1 MAVAGHDADQVET
14 MKPVPERIIKITFN
28 ADRHASMQWNFRP
41 QQTEVFVSI
50 SSYLCSYS
58 GYSSKQE
65 FSCCCLLGRWFL
77 ERRHWHSTEQR
88 TPQINPSPASPPT
101 MWFPSKLDS
110 TSTRSR
116 WSGESSSC
124 ASGHRCLPWWLTV
137 CSVSSV
143 SALRS
148 SDWIPTRK
156 SICPSS
162 STLTQNLTK
171 TPGWR
176 GLTPSHFPT
185 LSLRPRRV
193 RSFLY
198 QGTAR
203 LDQTGP
209 SSGPHSNQKTRK
221 GCDFSDVNATWVTLM
236 TLSSM
241 LSDWTSQEANF
252 CRRDGRE
259 ILLLC
264 KMNSAR

>member
-14 MKPVPERIIKITFN
+14 MKAVPERVIKVTFN

-58 GYSSKQE
+58 GFSSKQK
-65 FSCCCLLGRWFL
+65 FNWCLLCRWFL
-77 ERRHWHSTEQR
+77 VRRHWHSTEQR
-88 TPQINPSPASPPT
+88 TPQISPSPASPPT
-101 MWFPSKLDS
+101 MWFLSTLDS

-116 WSGESSSC
+116 WSGESGSR
-124 ASGHRCLPWWLTV
+124 ASAPRCLPSWLPL
-137 CSVSSV
+137 CSVRSV
-143 SALRS
+143 SALKS
-148 SDWIPTRK
+148 SDWILTRR

-171 TPGWR
+171 IQGWR
-176 GLTPSHFPT
+176 GLTPSHCPT

-198 QGTAR
+198 QDTAR

-209 SSGPHSNQKTRK
+209 SSGPHPNQKTRK
-221 GCDFSDVNATWVTLM
+221 GCDFSDVNATCVTMM

-259 ILLLC
+259 ILSLY
-264 KMNSAR
+264 KMNSTP